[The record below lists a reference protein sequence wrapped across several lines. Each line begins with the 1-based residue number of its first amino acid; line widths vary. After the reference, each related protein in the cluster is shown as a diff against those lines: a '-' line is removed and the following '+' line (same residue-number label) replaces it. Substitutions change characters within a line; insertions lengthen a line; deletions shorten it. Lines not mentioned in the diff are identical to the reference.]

1 MKEIFLLTKTLLKSS
16 TSESKKIGEKKTKG
30 IGKILFYIL
39 VYGYIAGI
47 MGYLAYHAINALILV
62 NQPAIYLNLFFVAML
77 GFSIIQTV
85 ITSLNVLYFSKDL
98 DFLLPLPISPIKIVI
113 SKLWC
118 LIISQYIMLGL
129 LVLPGIIVY
138 GYLLQLNYLYYIVST
153 LVLITFPIIPVAIV
167 SGIVT
172 IIMRF
177 TKIIKNKDFVQ
188 YLTIVLT
195 IFLII
200 VIQTVS
206 GGTGTVSNEEIAM
219 NLLKANG
226 LAENLSKSFFNIT
239 LIMNAI
245 LNYNNNVGMLN
256 LFLLI
261 LISSIIFLLIS
272 YFISKIYVKTVISLT
287 TLKNKKVQKINI
299 DKDIKDNSSLIA
311 YVCKEIKILIRNPIF
326 FIQCMLPSIIFPIII
341 GVPAIYGVKDTGI
354 DLNLFAQDMGVVINS
369 SFGIM
374 CALVAIIFTYAFNP
388 VSVTAISR
396 DGENAVFMK
405 YIPLDLKTQIMYKAI
420 PGILLNLIPTAYVV
434 LIGVVFIPNITFK
447 TWMFIIIIS
456 LLINIIN
463 NLLSV
468 IIDLKN
474 PKLKWI
480 SEYTV
485 VKQNL
490 NIMFVFL
497 IVAIEIFVIIWMG
510 NSLQIVDEFAGYLI
524 TILLVI
530 YVYTRRIINRKQN
543 ELFEKII

>member
-200 VIQTVS
+200 VVQTVS

-354 DLNLFAQDMGVVINS
+354 DLNLFAQDIGVVINS